1 MEFLVQKLNYLAFE
15 LDKKYNINSGGCCYF
30 AYLISKW
37 LEAYNIKFYFI
48 IQDDGPIRGNS
59 GKHYCLQL
67 LPSKMY
73 INKLSKY
80 SHIKTMQLTSK
91 QIYSYYKKSNWSEKY
106 NADNNS
112 FVKKGVDNIFSVND
126 NKRSRK
132 KL

>member
-1 MEFLVQKLNYLAFE
+1 MEFLVRKLNYLASE
-15 LDKKYNINSGGCCYF
+15 LDKRYSINSGGCCYF
-30 AYLISKW
+30 AYLVAKW
-37 LEAYNIKFYFI
+37 LEAYKIKFYFI
-48 IQDDGPIRGNS
+48 IQNDGPIRDNS

-112 FVKKGVDNIFSVND
+112 IVKKGVDNIFSV
-126 NKRSRK
+126 K
-132 KL
+132 